1 MISLEDGDDPDTAAI
16 KVLPMGRNSTK
27 CKLEA
32 EKILASVSKRIEAEK
47 NMTTSSYLAGAL
59 HEIAKC
65 VGLAISSWQMQL
77 AIPNAS
83 AHLQRHYYDAIIKRS
98 LTELLKEDSSAST
111 TMIPNQILALPTD
124 GNTSTSGDSITNTND
139 CNVEDYEVAD
149 DKREVPGT
157 FPPR

>member
-1 MISLEDGDDPDTAAI
+1 MVA
-16 KVLPMGRNSTK
+16 
-27 CKLEA
+27 
-32 EKILASVSKRIEAEK
+32 ASVFKRIEVEK
-47 NMTTSSYLAGAL
+47 NMTTLSYLAGAL
-59 HEIAKC
+59 QEIAKC
-65 VGLAISSWQMQL
+65 VGSAISSWQIQL

-83 AHLQRHYYDAIIKRS
+83 AHLQRQYYDAIIKKN

-157 FPPR
+157 FPPRWFDEEINWKSSIKS

>member
-1 MISLEDGDDPDTAAI
+1 
-16 KVLPMGRNSTK
+16 
-27 CKLEA
+27 
-32 EKILASVSKRIEAEK
+32 
-47 NMTTSSYLAGAL
+47 
-59 HEIAKC
+59 
-65 VGLAISSWQMQL
+65 L

-83 AHLQRHYYDAIIKRS
+83 AHLQRQYYDAIIKKN

-111 TMIPNQILALPTD
+111 TMIPNQILVLPTD